1 MTEGMPIMELEEKSL
16 LKGNILIVDDTPDN
30 LRLLERILTR
40 KGYTVRPVTS
50 GNMALSSVRLR
61 PPDLI
66 LLDIMMPDLSGY
78 DVCKQLKAD
87 ERTRDIPVI
96 FISALQEVSE
106 KVNAFT
112 FGGVDY
118 VTKPFDPH
126 EILARVQTHLT
137 IRNLQRQLQ
146 EQNFTLQ
153 EQNDRFRILED
164 ATFEGIVI
172 HDGDQILEFNRRF
185 EEMLGYQRT
194 ELIGKNLLTLLAS
207 ASREAV
213 WTHISS
219 GDELPCYGEIVR
231 KDGVVLPIEMQ
242 AKAMPY
248 QGLAVRVTAVRDLSR
263 QRAIEAE
270 KEQLQQENLVLKATM
285 KERYRFGSII
295 GKSQVM
301 QEVYELITSAAASR
315 HNVVISGESG
325 TGKELVAHTIHALS
339 HRRTNAF
346 IPVNCG
352 AIVET
357 LFEREF
363 FGHRKGAF
371 TGADSSQ
378 VGFFDVAHRGTL
390 FLDELSELSAAMQVK
405 LLRVLDLG
413 EYTPVGDTR
422 SKQADVRIIAATNR
436 DLNLQLQQGKIRE
449 DFFYRVHVIEIKLP
463 PLRDRKEDIPL
474 LVDYFLSQDEPGQKP
489 PRLPVK
495 VAEMLYNYEWPGNV
509 RELQNKLQHYLVT
522 KRLNLPGVS
531 QRDLL
536 PDQQVPTSGTLP
548 EAVEALEKT
557 LIANALHQNRWR
569 RGKTADML
577 GIPRK
582 TLQRKMEK
590 YGLQ

>member
-1 MTEGMPIMELEEKSL
+1 MEPEAKSTL
-16 LKGNILIVDDTPDN
+16 QGDILIVDDTPDN
-30 LRLLERILTR
+30 LRLLEKILTR
-40 KGYTVRPVTS
+40 KGYTVRPVTT

-118 VTKPFDPH
+118 VTKPFDPQ
-126 EILARVQTHLT
+126 EILARVRTHLT

-146 EQNFTLQ
+146 EQNFMLQ

-194 ELIGKNLLTLLAS
+194 DLIGKNLFTLLAS
-207 ASREAV
+207 TSREAV

-270 KEQLQQENLVLKATM
+270 KEQLQQENLALKATM
-285 KERYRFGSII
+285 KERYRFGNII
-295 GKSQVM
+295 GKSRVM
-301 QEVYELITSAAASR
+301 QELYEMMTSAATSK
-315 HNVVISGESG
+315 HNVVIYGESG
-325 TGKELVAHTIHALS
+325 TGKELVARTIHVLS
-339 HRRTNAF
+339 NRQDHAF
-346 IPVNCG
+346 VPVNCG

-357 LFEREF
+357 LFEREL
-363 FGHRKGAF
+363 FGHRKGSF
-371 TGADSSQ
+371 TGADSDKA
-378 VGFFDVAHRGTL
+378 GFFDAADHGTL
-390 FLDELSELSAAMQVK
+390 FLDELSELSPAMQVK

-422 SKQADVRIIAATNR
+422 SKHADVRIIAATNR
-436 DLNLQLQQGKIRE
+436 DLNILLQQGKIRE
-449 DFFYRVHVIEIKLP
+449 DFFYRIHVIEINLP
-463 PLRDRKEDIPL
+463 PLRERKEDIPL
-474 LVDYFLSQDEPGQKP
+474 LVEYFLTQFDSGEKLV
-489 PRLPVK
+489 RLPVK
-495 VAEMLYNYEWPGNV
+495 IAELLYNYDWPGNV
-509 RELQNKLQHYLVT
+509 RELQNKLQHYLAT
-522 KRLNLPGVS
+522 KRVNLPGVS

-557 LIANALHQNRWR
+557 LIANALQQNRWR
-569 RGKTADML
+569 RGKTAAML